1 MMTLRGNLPQSHFNH
16 FFGNVFQKKCIAKP
30 ERSYLFTFIEGEK
43 KMKIVRWLD
52 AHLEEV
58 LLVLFSS
65 TMVAVIFLQ
74 VVMRQF
80 GNSLS
85 WSEELARYAFIWM
98 TYMGISYGVK
108 KHRHVKVDAIM
119 VILPDKGKVVLNIIS
134 NLFFAAFAIFII
146 KYGFDIANQLLAFG
160 QKSAANQIPMGLVY
174 MATPIG
180 MSLTLIRVAQNLYK
194 LVLTLMGKAE
204 YRETSEAEQI
214 LEEAK

>member
-1 MMTLRGNLPQSHFNH
+1 
-16 FFGNVFQKKCIAKP
+16 
-30 ERSYLFTFIEGEK
+30 
-43 KMKIVRWLD
+43 MKIVRWLD
-52 AHLEEV
+52 AHIEEV

-65 TMVAVIFLQ
+65 IMVAVIFLQ

-85 WSEELARYAFIWM
+85 WSEELARYCFIWM

-119 VILPDKGKVVLNIIS
+119 VILSQKGKVILNIIS
-134 NLFFAAFAIFII
+134 NLFFVGFAIFII
-146 KYGFDIANQLLAFG
+146 IYGFDIANQLLAFG

-180 MSLTLIRVAQNLYK
+180 MSLTLIRLIQNLYK
-194 LVLTLMGKAE
+194 LILTLMGKADFQ
-204 YRETSEAEQI
+204 ETSEVDQI
-214 LEEAK
+214 LEEVK